1 MKLTQKW
8 LKSKSV
14 CSEGLQWFTEQSETD
29 GVRVLEKLLTEK
41 HLSWANWLVVRLMKH
56 NQQIRYA
63 IFAAEQVIGLF
74 EKKYPKDDKPRKG
87 IEAAKA
93 YLAKPS
99 KATKSAAYAAYV
111 AANAAAN
118 VANVAA
124 YAAYA
129 AANAA
134 MKEKIIRYGVQ
145 LLKEVASEESKRKGI
160 L

>member
-8 LKSKSV
+8 LKSKLV
-14 CSEGLQWFTEQSETD
+14 CSAGLQWFTEQSETD
-29 GVRVLEKLLTEK
+29 GFRVLEKLLTEK

-74 EKKYPKDDKPRKG
+74 EKKYPKDDKPRKA

-99 KATKSAAYAAYV
+99 KATKSAAD
-111 AANAAAN
+111 AAAD
-118 VANVAA
+118 
-124 YAAYA
+124 A

-134 MKEKIIRYGVQ
+134 YAATYAAYATAYATTYAAMKEKLIRYGVQ
-145 LLKEVASEESKRKGI
+145 LLKEEGK
-160 L
+160 